1 MDQKPSTPE
10 EADRFGRRPP
20 DVVVVGAGAAGVTL
34 AARLSEDGDR
44 QVLLLEAGP
53 VPRDANG
60 FGPALLDARLVPGAQ
75 PGHPAVTAWP
85 ARLTPRRP
93 WALPRGRVAGGS
105 TTVNGGYFIRARRE
119 DFDRWSAAGNPA
131 WAWDRVLPF
140 MKALENDLD
149 LGASA
154 VHGDDGPVLVRR
166 GRLRHP
172 AEAAFRDAAAA
183 LGHPADPDKNDQGRP
198 GFGPVPSN
206 AVDGIRRNAAL
217 SYLTAEVLDRPNLH
231 VLGDCNVLRILTERG
246 RATGVLVEHE
256 GRQLRLDAAL
266 VVASA
271 GALASAQLLLLSG
284 IGPRAGL
291 ERLSIPVV
299 RDAPGVGT
307 RFSDHPQLAL
317 EWGAQGDWGEPDD
330 TWLGGCLHLTLD
342 DDLGDVEILQSLVP
356 LAGLIGGET
365 GVPGA
370 PMAFLV
376 SSLAPRPVGRLCL
389 QSADPGTPP
398 TVDLNYLAT
407 AQDRRR
413 LRAAVRATASLVDTP
428 AFTGRGAGLLAPLSR
443 VLNDDRALDAWIGDH
458 LGTAQHTCGTA
469 PMGPEDHPDAVVD
482 EFGRV
487 HGVPGLRVADTSIL
501 PDAPQRGP
509 AATAVLV
516 GEVVADAIRR
526 GSR

>member
-1 MDQKPSTPE
+1 MDQNPSTPE
-10 EADRFGRRPP
+10 VADRFGPHPP
-20 DVVVVGAGAAGVTL
+20 DVVVVGAGAAGVVL

-53 VPRDANG
+53 VPSDADG
-60 FGPALLDARLVPGAQ
+60 FGTGLLDARLVPGAQ

-85 ARLTPRRP
+85 ARLTRRRP
-93 WALPRGRVAGGS
+93 WALPRGQVAGGS

-131 WAWDRVLPF
+131 WAWNRVLPF

-149 LGASA
+149 LGAGA
-154 VHGDDGPVLVRR
+154 VHGDEGPIRVRR
-166 GRLRHP
+166 SRLRHP

-183 LGHPADPDKNDQGRP
+183 LGHPTDPDKNDQGRP

-217 SYLTAEVLDRPNLH
+217 SYLTVEVLDRPNLH
-231 VLGDCNVLRILTERG
+231 VVGDCKVLRILTNGG
-246 RATGVLVEHE
+246 RATGVLVEHG
-256 GRQLRLDAAL
+256 GRQLRLDAAS

-284 IGPRAGL
+284 IGPRTEL
-291 ERLSIPVV
+291 ERLGVPVV
-299 RDAPGVGT
+299 RDAPGLGT

-317 EWGAQGDWGEPDD
+317 EWGAQDDWGEPDD
-330 TWLGGCLHLTLD
+330 TWMGACLHLALD
-342 DDLGDVEILQSLVP
+342 GGLGDVEILQSLVP
-356 LAGLIGGET
+356 LAGLMGGET

-376 SSLAPRPVGRLCL
+376 SALAPRRVGRLRL
-389 QSADPGTPP
+389 QSAAPGTPP
-398 TVDLNYLAT
+398 AVDLNYLAT
-407 AQDRRR
+407 VPDRRR
-413 LRAAVRATASLVDTP
+413 LRAVVRATAALLDTP
-428 AFTGRGAGLLAPLSR
+428 ALTGRGPGLLAPGPR
-443 VLNDDRALDAWIGDH
+443 VLDDDSALDAWIGDH
-458 LGTAQHTCGTA
+458 LGTAQHTCGTV
-469 PMGPEDHPDAVVD
+469 PMGPEDDPDAVVD

-509 AATAVLV
+509 AATAVLL

-526 GSR
+526 GIG